1 MTIDCFLIEDKW
13 LNNLQIEIVMK
24 NKINAIILGLGITT
38 SIIACSKIENG
49 FQSDNIR
56 YKSNVITAKRGM
68 SLTMSDRINADGS
81 TPPYTFELLNLRDA
95 ETGAAAPKEFSTD
108 YEILVFKQGMV
119 FNAETDSTVEL
130 LNLKREVVKKPP
142 MEFNPVSGQLIFNR
156 ASANLPLGLYDF
168 DVNFTNNRGTRL
180 FEKLASIEIVD
191 PTIEDM
197 FEVTYQAATGSSAT
211 EVFTTISAPQITCKK
226 ISNEGAR
233 VILKVI
239 DKTGKPFNP
248 KAGEIVKR
256 GDRPM
261 FESHVK
267 FNPVVTTDT
276 AMICDFEV
284 APFPLAKLIDK
295 AGTDWGYLNYYR
307 IPMKFASVD
316 GLPNNNVNPVFG
328 FRVLMEGTYIVEVRL
343 PSVTRIVK

>member
-1 MTIDCFLIEDKW
+1 
-13 LNNLQIEIVMK
+13 MK
-24 NKINAIILGLGITT
+24 TNRIKILALVGLGLAVG
-38 SIIACSKIENG
+38 ACSKIENG

-56 YKSNVITAKRGM
+56 YKSNIIFCKRGM

-81 TPPYTFELLNLRDA
+81 TPPYTFEMLNLRDA
-95 ETGAAAPKEFSTD
+95 ETGEPAPAEFFTD
-108 YEILVFKQGMV
+108 YEILSFKNGMV
-119 FNAETDSTVEL
+119 FDAETDTTVEL
-130 LNLKREVVKKPP
+130 LDLKREVVKKPP

-156 ASANLPLGLYDF
+156 ASANLPLGRYKF
-168 DVNFTNNRGTRL
+168 DVNFTNSRGTKL
-180 FEKLASIEIVD
+180 FKDLATIEIVD
-191 PTIEDM
+191 PTIDDM
-197 FEVTYQAATGSSAT
+197 FEVTYEAATGSNASET
-211 EVFTTISAPQITCKK
+211 FTTTTAPKLSCTKV
-226 ISNEGAR
+226 SNEGAR
-233 VILKVI
+233 VILKIV
-239 DKTGKPFNP
+239 DKAGRPFNP

-284 APFPLAKLIDK
+284 APFPLTKLVDK

-307 IPMKFASVD
+307 IPMAYAQVD

-328 FRVLMEGTYIVEVRL
+328 FRVKMEGTYLVEVRL
-343 PSVTRIVK
+343 PSVTRVNR

>member
-1 MTIDCFLIEDKW
+1 
-13 LNNLQIEIVMK
+13 MK
-24 NKINAIILGLGITT
+24 NKFSSIVMGLGLLTT
-38 SIIACSKIENG
+38 VVGCSKIENG

-56 YKSNVITAKRGM
+56 YKSNVIIAKRGM

-81 TPPYTFELLNLRDA
+81 TPPYKFEMQNLRDA
-95 ETGAAAPKEFSTD
+95 ETGGPAPKEFTTD

-119 FNAETDSTVEL
+119 FNAETDTTVAL
-130 LNLKREVVKKPP
+130 LDQKREVVKKPP

-156 ASANLPLGLYDF
+156 ASANLPLGKYAF
-168 DVNFTNNRGTRL
+168 DVNFTNSRGSKL
-180 FEKLASIEIVD
+180 FENLATIEIVD

-197 FEVTYQAATGSSAT
+197 FEVTYQAATGSSAS
-211 EVFTTISAPQITCKK
+211 EVFTTTTAPQVTCRK

-233 VILKVI
+233 VILKII

-267 FNPVVTTDT
+267 FNPVITTDT

-307 IPMKFASVD
+307 IPMRFASVD

-328 FRVLMEGTYIVEVRL
+328 FRVKMEGTYIVEVRL
-343 PSVTRIVK
+343 PSVTRVVR

>member
-1 MTIDCFLIEDKW
+1 
-13 LNNLQIEIVMK
+13 MK
-24 NKINAIILGLGITT
+24 NKVNSILLGLGLLTGLA
-38 SIIACSKIENG
+38 ACSKIENG

-56 YKSNVITAKRGM
+56 YKSNVILAKRGM

-81 TPPYTFELLNLRDA
+81 TPPYSFELLNLRDA
-95 ETGAAAPKEFSTD
+95 ATGGPAPKEFTTD
-108 YEILVFKQGMV
+108 YEILVFKEGMV
-119 FNAETDSTVEL
+119 FNAETDTTVEL
-130 LNLKREVVKKPP
+130 LNQKREVVKKPP
-142 MEFNPVSGQLIFNR
+142 MEFNKVSGQLIFNR
-156 ASANLPLGLYDF
+156 ASANLPLGNYAF
-168 DVNFTNNRGTRL
+168 DVNFTNGRGTKL
-180 FEKLASIEIVD
+180 FENLASIQIVD

-197 FEVTYQAATGSSAT
+197 FEVTYQAATGSSAS
-211 EVFTTISAPQITCKK
+211 EVFTTTTAPQVTCKK
-226 ISNEGAR
+226 VSNDGAR
-233 VILKVI
+233 VILKII
-239 DKTGKPFNP
+239 DKLGQPFNP

-276 AMICDFEV
+276 ALICDFEV
-284 APFPLAKLIDK
+284 APFPLTKLVDK

-343 PSVTRIVK
+343 PSVTRVVR